1 MLQEMFGRP
10 LEDCLA
16 VGLSHYLVL
25 AALLFCM
32 GVFVMATKRN
42 AIGVLIGVEMVLNAV
57 NLNLVAFS
65 RYHAHSRL
73 DGQIMALFIIV
84 LAAAGAAVGVAIAMN
99 YYKNHASIDVDRGA
113 ELQG

>member
-1 MLQEMFGRP
+1 MF
-10 LEDCLA
+10 DI
-16 VGLSHYLVL
+16 GLPHYLIV
-25 AALLFCM
+25 AALLFTM

-42 AIGVLIGVEMVLNAV
+42 AIGILIGVELVLNAV

-65 RYHAHSRL
+65 RYHERGRL

-99 YYKNHASIDVDRGA
+99 YYKNHASIDADRGA

>member
-1 MLQEMFGRP
+1 MLQEMFGQP
-10 LEDCLA
+10 LEDYLS

-25 AALLFCM
+25 SAVLFCM

-65 RYHAHSRL
+65 RYHEHSRL
-73 DGQIMALFIIV
+73 DGQVMALFIIV

-99 YYKNHASIDVDRGA
+99 YFKNHASIDVDRGA
-113 ELQG
+113 ELYG

>member
-1 MLQEMFGRP
+1 MLKEMLGQP
-10 LEDCLA
+10 LDYYLA
-16 VGLSHYLVL
+16 VGVTHYLVL
-25 AALLFCM
+25 SAVLFCM
-32 GVFVMATKRN
+32 GLYVMATKRN
-42 AIGVLIGVEMVLNAV
+42 AIGILIGVELVLNAA

-65 RYHAHSRL
+65 RYHEFNRL